1 MKHLIFLIH
10 ILSLM
15 TGFWIISA
23 GALLISSPETYT
35 SIKGL
40 KPITKKYL
48 IFFSALTI
56 FLIQQ
61 TLEDYEILNSLH
73 FSLLRILM
81 EFGCYFAA
89 SIMIYILPLFC
100 LGLFNKPSTKK
111 LKRFLMLL
119 STLSI
124 SAFFIKQIPDFKITA
139 LILVDIPLYGGIL
152 LSAGYL
158 LLHRNELE
166 SPIIR
171 SALHTISYGLLFFV
185 PYMIFDLFVEHI
197 PMLLET
203 FPYGVLS
210 VPVFYLFFNLLTL
223 YYCISC
229 IKTLKLRE
237 DIESSERANSRKF
250 YLKFG
255 ITPREE
261 EIITL
266 LMQGYTYNKIS
277 EELFI
282 SVPTVKTHVHNIYT
296 KTNVSNKMQLMLVFR
311 EV

>member
-15 TGFWIISA
+15 TGLLIISA
-23 GALLISSPETYT
+23 GVLLISSPDTYT

-73 FSLLRILM
+73 FSILGILM
-81 EFGCYFAA
+81 EFVCYCAA
-89 SIMIYILPLFC
+89 GIMLYNLPLFC
-100 LGLFNKPSTKK
+100 LELFNKPSTKN

-124 SAFFIKQIPDFKITA
+124 AAFFIKRIPDFKIPA
-139 LILVDIPLYGGIL
+139 LILVDIPLYGVIL
-152 LSAGYL
+152 LSAGFL
-158 LLHRNELE
+158 LLHRNESA

-171 SALHTISYGLLFFV
+171 SALKTISYVSLFFV
-185 PYMIFDLFVEHI
+185 PYLIFDLFVEHI

-203 FPYGVLS
+203 FPYGILS
-210 VPVFYLFFNLLTL
+210 VPVFYLVFNLLTL

-229 IKTLKLRE
+229 IRTLKLRE
-237 DIESSERANSRKF
+237 DIESSEPDNSRKF
-250 YLKFG
+250 YHKFG

-282 SVPTVKTHVHNIYT
+282 SVPTVKTHIHNIYT
-296 KTNVSNKMQLMLVFR
+296 KTNVSNKMQLMLIFH